1 MQRTE
6 WKFNKVGEV
15 NMPDI
20 TMCSS
25 EQCPMKDKC
34 YRTTA
39 KSSKYQ
45 SWSNFEYTCH
55 ENNGHEDFIPDRR
68 K

>member
-1 MQRTE
+1 
-6 WKFNKVGEV
+6 
-15 NMPDI
+15 MPDI

-25 EQCPMKDKC
+25 EQCPMKNKC

-39 KSSKYQ
+39 KSSKHQ

-55 ENNGHEDFIPDRR
+55 ENNGYEDFIPDRR